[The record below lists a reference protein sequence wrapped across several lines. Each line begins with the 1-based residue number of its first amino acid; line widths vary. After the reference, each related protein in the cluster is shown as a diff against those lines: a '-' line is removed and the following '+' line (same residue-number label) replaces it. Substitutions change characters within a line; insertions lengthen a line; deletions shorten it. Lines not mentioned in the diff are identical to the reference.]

1 MWPNG
6 RRPTCHNLT
15 APILVC
21 GLQDLIDGL
30 LSGQFVG
37 ENIYI
42 SHGLRPNG
50 SKQVSF
56 GEVQVDLIEGF
67 QGTAFGVMDGV
78 ITILG
83 VVIGVAEAT
92 GNATLIVV
100 TGTVAGVANAFG
112 NSIGFYASELAERG
126 EHIRENKAVA
136 SHREMY
142 RSSILSFIS
151 SLVAMIL
158 PVSPFLLLATT
169 QAMILAV
176 CLATALLFALGS
188 YVGHLSH
195 MGRFSFGL
203 RYVALGLMGAGL
215 AYLVGDLLKSLLM

>member
-1 MWPNG
+1 MSMWPNG

-136 SHREMY
+136 SIGRCTGAP
-142 RSSILSFIS
+142 SSPS
-151 SLVAMIL
+151 SL
-158 PVSPFLLLATT
+158 
-169 QAMILAV
+169 
-176 CLATALLFALGS
+176 
-188 YVGHLSH
+188 
-195 MGRFSFGL
+195 R
-203 RYVALGLMGAGL
+203 
-215 AYLVGDLLKSLLM
+215 